1 MRVDTRIDD
10 INIDTMLD
18 APHLIDLAIMRI
30 VLALDVL
37 HPIDIGTMR
46 VIDLIVG
53 VVDDARLVKKF
64 GKAFLIQKKFGVA
77 VLSVL

>member
-10 INIDTMLD
+10 INIDTMLG
-18 APHLIDLAIMRI
+18 APRLIDLAIMRV
-30 VLALDVL
+30 VLTLDVL
-37 HPIDIGTMR
+37 HP
-46 VIDLIVG
+46 IVG